1 MSVSCFIFQKKSCQ
15 WSPLILLLLGVKL
28 LGWCFAYIS
37 SMLWLLSYLTTQGLY
52 RNYYRK
58 FDLEKKSTNSITF
71 VELIFKVRVDFF
83 WQYSTYLSWL
93 TFTEKK
99 YQNKLLL
106 KVIQGWKVLKIAL
119 LYRTKHLLND
129 PNYIRK

>member
-1 MSVSCFIFQKKSCQ
+1 MFYFSKKSCQ
-15 WSPLILLLLGVKL
+15 WSPLILLLLRVKL

-52 RNYYRK
+52 GNYYRK

-99 YQNKLLL
+99 HQNKLLL